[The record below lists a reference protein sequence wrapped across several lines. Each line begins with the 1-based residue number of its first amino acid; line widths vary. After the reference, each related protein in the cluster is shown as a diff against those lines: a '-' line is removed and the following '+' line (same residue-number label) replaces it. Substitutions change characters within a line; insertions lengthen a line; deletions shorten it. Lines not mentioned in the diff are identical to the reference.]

1 MKKYGISILFFMV
14 GILLFTT
21 SAIVGS
27 HLDVNG
33 MLIEPAFFCIPL
45 GYLSLIISVFTALY
59 RLIKGKFISTVSK

>member
-1 MKKYGISILFFMV
+1 MKKYDISILFFIV
-14 GILLFTT
+14 SVILFMT

-27 HLDVNG
+27 HLDANG

-59 RLIKGKFISTVSK
+59 QLFKGKFINTVSK